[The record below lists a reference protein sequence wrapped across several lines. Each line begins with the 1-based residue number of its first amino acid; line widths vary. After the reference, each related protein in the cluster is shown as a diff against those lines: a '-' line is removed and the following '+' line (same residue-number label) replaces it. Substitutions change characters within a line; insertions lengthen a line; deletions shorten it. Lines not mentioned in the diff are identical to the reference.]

1 MKKAIKKPAKAN
13 LNGTTFKPDNVPTYN
28 QGDTNQ
34 YGVGE
39 NKLIND
45 KKLQLKNIKTFNGRD
60 GIGVSATIY
69 FEGKQCG
76 TFLDEANGGEYY
88 HDWNYEC
95 PIAESAWEYLMSLPK
110 FSDIEWKESIKMKVE
125 TYDTNKQNNSWKWY
139 WADCLIGNWE
149 KNKCYTKWLRKVVVF
164 NTKTKEIEHYKAK
177 AKDLN
182 SGKEIMVNG
191 VKWGFKNFFQH
202 KGIILNDLPKQEAYD
217 YFNQY
222 K

>member
-69 FEGKQCG
+69 FEG
-76 TFLDEANGGEYY
+76 
-88 HDWNYEC
+88 
-95 PIAESAWEYLMSLPK
+95 
-110 FSDIEWKESIKMKVE
+110 
-125 TYDTNKQNNSWKWY
+125 
-139 WADCLIGNWE
+139 
-149 KNKCYTKWLRKVVVF
+149 
-164 NTKTKEIEHYKAK
+164 
-177 AKDLN
+177 
-182 SGKEIMVNG
+182 
-191 VKWGFKNFFQH
+191 
-202 KGIILNDLPKQEAYD
+202 
-217 YFNQY
+217 
-222 K
+222 